1 MTAKPSGR
9 ESRHDRSRSPDN
21 AGYRSKL
28 LGRSKSRDSSAAEQ
42 TTRKR
47 GPSKSSE
54 RKVRPQRNSQSRERL
69 VLRRSRSRSSANSAA
84 EKEQQKEMSEHDRE
98 NAPSVSGAPRAG
110 REYMTGDVGGTP
122 AKSQG
127 SSPSSSEKNG
137 MFMHARTIALER
149 ARVEEEEK
157 RSKF

>member
-1 MTAKPSGR
+1 
-9 ESRHDRSRSPDN
+9 
-21 AGYRSKL
+21 
-28 LGRSKSRDSSAAEQ
+28 
-42 TTRKR
+42 
-47 GPSKSSE
+47 
-54 RKVRPQRNSQSRERL
+54 
-69 VLRRSRSRSSANSAA
+69 
-84 EKEQQKEMSEHDRE
+84 MSEHDRE

-149 ARVEEEEK
+149 ARVEEGAGALTTAVFWPVTTAIFWPV
-157 RSKF
+157 S